1 MSHLTLLAPSARSD
15 TPEHT
20 DARRGL
26 IALAKGCFELVSRG
40 LLLRVVHFGKL
51 DDERL
56 TSTILS
62 MAGAVGPGAL
72 LQEKAIIGSPD
83 SCRHLPN
90 ITCPTLASF
99 SP

>member
-1 MSHLTLLAPSARSD
+1 M
-15 TPEHT
+15 
-20 DARRGL
+20 
-26 IALAKGCFELVSRG
+26 
-40 LLLRVVHFGKL
+40 VHFGKL

-72 LQEKAIIGSPD
+72 LQEKAIIESPD

-99 SP
+99 SPLALTPLHMHREIAYLIPSSG